1 MHRPL
6 TSGRRNARQI
16 VAVTWVAAAL
26 AVSACAETKLPAQ
39 LAGWL
44 DLGRKEPPQQAAPP
58 APPNPK
64 FVRKEDVAPRD
75 SAEREDTPT
84 LPREAWEPKF
94 VVPELPELP
103 PEPPSAVELTPP
115 ADAEGPV
122 RIALLLP
129 LSGREKTLGR
139 ALLDSALIALFEIG
153 DPRLTLLPRDTGGT
167 PEGARAAA
175 ESVLQEGVQ
184 LILGPVFSAA
194 VAAAA
199 EPAREHG
206 INVIAFSTD
215 RQVAGNGVFLLGF
228 MPDQQVERVVEFA
241 ARSGIWQF
249 AALAPDTAY
258 GDAVVAAFQESTLR
272 NGGQV
277 SQIERYFPDATEFLE
292 LAQRLADYE
301 RRHHLLLLQRDALEA
316 TDDPAAKIELQRLE
330 GLDAAGVLDYQ
341 AVMLADGG
349 ARLRAIAPLL
359 PFYDIDPAEIRFL
372 GTGLWDDPTLGREP
386 ALVGGW
392 FASPPPET
400 SAAFAER
407 FEAIHGYSPPRIAS
421 LAYDA
426 AALASV
432 LMQNESGPDFSETA
446 LTQPSG
452 FAGADGI
459 FRFQNNGI
467 AERGLAVIE
476 VAPQG
481 LRVIDEAPQAFTSDG
496 AS

>member
-1 MHRPL
+1 MHRPPM
-6 TSGRRNARQI
+6 SGRRNARQI

-26 AVSACAETKLPAQ
+26 AVSACADTKLPAQ
-39 LAGWL
+39 LTGWL
-44 DLGRKEPPQQAAPP
+44 DLGRKEPAQQAEPP
-58 APPNPK
+58 ARPKPK
-64 FVRKEDVAPRD
+64 FVRKEDVTPGD
-75 SAEREDTPT
+75 PAERADTPK
-84 LPREAWEPKF
+84 LPREAWQPELI
-94 VVPELPELP
+94 VPEIPELP
-103 PEPPSAVELTPP
+103 PELPSAVELTPP
-115 ADAEGPV
+115 ADSEGPV

-129 LSGREKTLGR
+129 LSGREKALGR

-199 EPAREHG
+199 EPARERG

-215 RQVAGNGVFLLGF
+215 RLVAGNGVYLLGF

-241 ARSGIWQF
+241 AKSGIWQF
-249 AALAPDTAY
+249 AALAPETAY
-258 GDAVVAAFQESTLR
+258 GEAVVAAFQDSTLR

-277 SQIERYFPDATEFLE
+277 SQIERYLPGATEFFE
-292 LAQRLADYE
+292 PVQRLADYE
-301 RRHHLLLLQRDALEA
+301 RRHSILLLQREAFEA

-330 GLDAAGVLDYQ
+330 GRDAAGVLDYQ

-359 PFYDIDPAEIRFL
+359 PFFDIDPSKIRFL
-372 GTGLWDDPTLGREP
+372 GTGLWDEPSLGREP

-400 SAAFAER
+400 AAAFAER

-432 LMQNESGPDFSETA
+432 LMQNESGPDFSDFA

-476 VAPQG
+476 VEPQG
-481 LRVIDEAPQAFTSDG
+481 LRVIDKAPQVFTSDG